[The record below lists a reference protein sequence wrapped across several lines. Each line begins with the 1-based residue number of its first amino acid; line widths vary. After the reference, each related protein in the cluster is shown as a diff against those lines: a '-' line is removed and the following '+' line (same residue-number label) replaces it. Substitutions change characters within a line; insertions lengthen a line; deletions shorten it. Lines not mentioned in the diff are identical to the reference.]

1 MLMRHAK
8 SDWHS
13 HTTDIVR
20 PLNARGAQDAI
31 RMGAYLAEQGLRP
44 DKMVVSSAWR
54 AQETARLLLTN
65 LPVAEKNI
73 IVDKELY
80 LADSETLRENIEAY
94 ATPNRRLLL
103 LAHNPGMDDLVSYL
117 ASTPPPLTDT
127 GKLMTTCAVTCFSV
141 ASPDALKKA
150 GQCDLQQ
157 LLRPKEI
164 AAS

>member
-20 PLNARGAQDAI
+20 PLNARGAEDAI

-65 LPVAEKNI
+65 LPVAEKDI

-80 LADSETLRENIEAY
+80 LADRETLCENIEAY
-94 ATPNRRLLL
+94 ASENRRLLL
-103 LAHNPGMDDLVSYL
+103 LAHNPGMDELVSYL
-117 ASTPPPLTDT
+117 ASMPPPLTDS
-127 GKLMTTCAVTCFSV
+127 GKLMTTCAVACFHMDSV
-141 ASPDALKKA
+141 AALKKA
-150 GQCDLQQ
+150 GQSDLQQ
-157 LLRPKEI
+157 LIRAKEI
-164 AAS
+164 PAR